1 MSKKVER
8 FQETATDNTEE
19 CEPPCYSLQV
29 QNKRIQRLERSV
41 SGILRSRDSGD
52 RCQHNATHFEHNYA
66 RCKKQYPQYVD
77 TNTLTKNYTENLFDE
92 SVEVVIPFIT
102 ECEVTTTNLLTKNRN
117 NSKLPEGENRRP
129 ASMTNNNIAP
139 ITATKE
145 EDWTLV
151 KRSERRKQPKPA
163 RNEATLEPSRQVS
176 HYEALPKKNINIK
189 HKCCLIYDSQFENF
203 RNDFFTRIFDVEVV

>member
-8 FQETATDNTEE
+8 FQETATDSTEE
-19 CEPPCYSLQV
+19 CKPPCYSLQV
-29 QNKRIQRLERSV
+29 QNERIRRLERSV
-41 SGILRSRDSGD
+41 SGILRSRDPGD
-52 RCQHNATHFEHNYA
+52 RCHYNATHFEHNYA

-102 ECEVTTTNLLTKNRN
+102 ECEVTTTNLPTKNRN
-117 NSKLPEGENRRP
+117 NSKLPEGETRRP

-151 KRSERRKQPKPA
+151 KRSERRK
-163 RNEATLEPSRQVS
+163 
-176 HYEALPKKNINIK
+176 
-189 HKCCLIYDSQFENF
+189 
-203 RNDFFTRIFDVEVV
+203 